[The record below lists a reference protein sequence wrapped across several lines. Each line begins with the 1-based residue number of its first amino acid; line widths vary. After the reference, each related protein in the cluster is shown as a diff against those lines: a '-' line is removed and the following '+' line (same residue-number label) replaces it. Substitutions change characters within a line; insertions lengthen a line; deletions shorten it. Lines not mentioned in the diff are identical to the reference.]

1 MKILFVCTSN
11 EQSENKINKIMS
23 FIIAVITIIGED
35 LEILEHSY
43 LAHRKIEWYSHFG
56 I

>member
-1 MKILFVCTSN
+1 MLFVCTSN
-11 EQSENKINKIMS
+11 EQFENKVNMIIS
-23 FIIAVITIIGED
+23 FIIAVITIVGED
-35 LEILEHSY
+35 LETLEPSY

>member
-1 MKILFVCTSN
+1 MKILLVCTSN

-23 FIIAVITIIGED
+23 FIIAVITIVGED

-43 LAHRKIEWYSHFG
+43 LAHRKVEWYSHFG

>member
-11 EQSENKINKIMS
+11 EQPENKINKIMS
-23 FIIAVITIIGED
+23 FLIAVITIVGED
-35 LEILEHSY
+35 LEM
-43 LAHRKIEWYSHFG
+43 KIEWYSHFG